1 MNTQSPVARPRRQ
14 CVPWHGLAPASASAP
29 GTGAAAHIP
38 ARCGLLPPLGW
49 GLLALQFPPDQHL
62 EPPHLFRHLRSLFC
76 DFLEWLYRKSWVVM
90 HKLWVEFCPAG
101 IRFRL
106 GGFCGFSC
114 NKDGVFSGG
123 VSSVALTA
131 LPSRPCAIEP

>member
-1 MNTQSPVARPRRQ
+1 MRALLPGRDV
-14 CVPWHGLAPASASAP
+14 SASP
-29 GTGAAAHIP
+29 GTAWPPPPPPRP
-38 ARCGLLPPLGW
+38 ALVRQRTAPPGRGLLPPLGW
-49 GLLALQFPPDQHL
+49 GLLALRFPPDQHL
-62 EPPHLFRHLRSLFC
+62 ETPHLFRHLRSLFC